1 MVGNASDAKCF
12 QHDCIVITFEQIE
25 YAWIELRREL
35 EYDNSFVEFGIGLQ
49 AGMCARVMRTCLL
62 VKTDNSCISPSI
74 AADNLVAANMCQSG
88 KVHAGKCI
96 EAKGALLMCACSR
109 NDFITKDYD
118 NSAALLVNGIKY
130 RVVEVKFCIGKRIC
144 HGLLGTGQHDWLGTI
159 LNKIRQS
166 GCGVCHGVGAV
177 QDNKAVVVV
186 VIFDDVAA
194 QVYPIA
200 GTHVGAVDIHGLDKV
215 KRTELI
221 DERNVCNQ
229 IFSRYIRSKACC
241 GGDGSNGSPGGN
253 D

>member
-1 MVGNASDAKCF
+1 MG
-12 QHDCIVITFEQIE
+12 
-25 YAWIELRREL
+25 
-35 EYDNSFVEFGIGLQ
+35 
-49 AGMCARVMRTCLL
+49 
-62 VKTDNSCISPSI
+62 
-74 AADNLVAANMCQSG
+74 QSG

-96 EAKGALLMCACSR
+96 EAKGSLLMGACSR

-118 NSAALLVNGIKY
+118 NSAALFVNGVKY
-130 RVVEVKFCIGKRIC
+130 RVIEVKFCVGKRIC

-194 QVYPIA
+194 QAYPIA

-241 GGDGSNGSPGGN
+241 GGDGGNGSPGGN
-253 D
+253 DQKFFHNRTTSRYFANTRQLNYCNRLRSGMARKPRSVTALYFLARRTQELQYIHTCLKQCIRQVSVCEGE